1 MNLTQKESLFLYE
14 TILAIVL
21 GKSRVGSK
29 NYSTTLSRIEANE
42 LLKKLQE
49 KEIIVEGN

>member
-14 TILAIVL
+14 TLKAMTQGRARI
-21 GKSRVGSK
+21 GSSH
-29 NYSTTLSRIEANE
+29 YSTTLSRTEANE

-49 KEIIVEGN
+49 EEIIEVI